1 MLLKSKS
8 AAQSVNHVYLR
19 NQGCIFAAANTLPAG
34 WPAGWGGAAPWR
46 VGMHVG
52 TTDVRA
58 PVRLSSRHAS
68 AFFAALSSA
77 LASSRLALSDSFAA
91 LTAFRA
97 VHRHLHRTHQQGLD
111 E

>member
-52 TTDVRA
+52 TTESEGTCAAVF
-58 PVRLSSRHAS
+58 SSRFR
-68 AFFAALSSA
+68 FFAALSSA

-97 VHRHLHRTHQQGLD
+97 VLRHLHRTHQQGLD

>member
-1 MLLKSKS
+1 M
-8 AAQSVNHVYLR
+8 
-19 NQGCIFAAANTLPAG
+19 
-34 WPAGWGGAAPWR
+34 GWGSPMEGGHARWDHRSEGTCAA
-46 VGMHVG
+46 V
-52 TTDVRA
+52 
-58 PVRLSSRHAS
+58 LSSRFR
-68 AFFAALSSA
+68 FFAALSSA